1 MRAPGVGKIHFAR
14 QVLVAEGYYPTLN
27 NKWWDGY
34 QSQKVVIMED
44 VDKETVKFLPTT
56 LRFGVLG
63 EAQWFW
69 GLGGGRGEGGRFL
82 EPVFLPWNSGPF
94 SITGALFRS
103 ERFYWSLRG

>member
-1 MRAPGVGKIHFAR
+1 M
-14 QVLVAEGYYPTLN
+14 LVAEGYYPTLN

-34 QSQKVVIMED
+34 QSQKVVIIMED

-56 LRFGVLG
+56 LRFGVLAKPNG
-63 EAQWFW
+63 FW
-69 GLGGGRGEGGRFL
+69 GLEGVGGGRPLFFRTSLPL
-82 EPVFLPWNSGPF
+82 EQRPPF

>member
-1 MRAPGVGKIHFAR
+1 
-14 QVLVAEGYYPTLN
+14 
-27 NKWWDGY
+27 
-34 QSQKVVIMED
+34 MED
-44 VDKETVKFLPTT
+44 VDKKRSSSFTTT

-69 GLGGGRGEGGRFL
+69 GLGGVGGGRPFL

-103 ERFYWSLRG
+103 EHFIGRCEG